1 VTQRLSNLFRD
12 GVYALVIFT
21 LGLPVFILFKIR
33 VRGREHLDAGKEYII
48 VSHHRSYWDIPLI
61 AVALGARNRIQFIAR
76 EGLKK
81 NPIFRPLL
89 HLFSTTIDRE
99 NFGKRDFRRV
109 LQAIRKERLV
119 GIFPEGTTSTR
130 AKAKTGV
137 IHFARLTRKLL
148 LPVHITAT
156 GPYPPR
162 YPFRFPRITVSIGR
176 AISLSELERKI
187 PILPQKPSERAS
199 VLTEHLME
207 LIDAT

>member
-119 GIFPEGTTSTR
+119 GIFPEGTTSAR

-176 AISLSELERKI
+176 AISLAELERKI

-199 VLTEHLME
+199 VLTERLMK